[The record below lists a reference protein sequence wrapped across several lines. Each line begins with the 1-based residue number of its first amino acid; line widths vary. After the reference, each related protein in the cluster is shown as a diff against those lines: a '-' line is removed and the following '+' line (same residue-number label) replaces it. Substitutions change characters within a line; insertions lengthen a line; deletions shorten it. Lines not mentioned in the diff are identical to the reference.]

1 MIPVFIFFSIMVSIA
16 FIVNNKFQNKTNSIH
31 LSQLQNF
38 KNAIELEE
46 KKMQFFFNQDTYDKQ
61 WISIKN
67 KFSIIAAQI
76 EILIMIEN
84 RN

>member
-1 MIPVFIFFSIMVSIA
+1 MIPVFIFVSIIVSIV

-31 LSQLQNF
+31 LSQMQNL

-46 KKMQFFFNQDTYDKQ
+46 KKTQFFFNQDTYDKQ

-84 RN
+84 KN